1 MVKPSVIPRSFV
13 AAAVLVLLSIVG
25 AGTVAPSREPTTHT
39 VVIEGS
45 HFEPEVL
52 AVRAGDKVT
61 WVNKDPFP
69 HTATSA
75 DNFDSTAIQPEQS
88 WTFTTKT
95 QGEFAYLCSFHP
107 TTMKA
112 TLRVE

>member
-1 MVKPSVIPRSFV
+1 MNLPVSFRSFV
-13 AAAVLVLLSIVG
+13 SVAAALVLLGLLEGG
-25 AGTVAPSREPTTHT
+25 AAAPPAKPTTHT

-52 AVRAGDKVT
+52 TVRIGDRIT

-69 HTATSA
+69 HTATSTGISIRRPSSRINRGRSSPKA
-75 DNFDSTAIQPEQS
+75 
-88 WTFTTKT
+88 K
-95 QGEFAYLCSFHP
+95 GELAYICSFHP

-112 TLRVE
+112 TLRVQ

>member
-1 MVKPSVIPRSFV
+1 MSLRSFV
-13 AAAVLVLLSIVG
+13 SVG
-25 AGTVAPSREPTTHT
+25 AGHVLLGLLDGGAAAAPAKPTTRT

-52 AVRAGDKVT
+52 TVRIGDRIT

-69 HTATSA
+69 HTATSTGH
-75 DNFDSTAIQPEQS
+75 FDSTAIQPDQS
-88 WTFTTKT
+88 WTFIPTAK
-95 QGEFAYLCSFHP
+95 GELAYICSFHP

-112 TLRVE
+112 TLRVQ